1 VQAANLASIIA
12 STVAPDTLDLA
23 SIAEAFGEIY
33 MKASDDPGR
42 AVAQMELAV
51 KIKMDCFADSFLNPS
66 LDEDILRL
74 ASLYEQLRNY

>member
-1 VQAANLASIIA
+1 
-12 STVAPDTLDLA
+12 
-23 SIAEAFGEIY
+23 

-42 AVAQMELAV
+42 AVAEMELAV